1 MPTIPNNTL
10 DMLGA
15 KNDDFGFEET
25 LSTLKKIVIDSNMYG
40 GFFVDQLLRIFFFPR
55 IEN

>member
-1 MPTIPNNTL
+1 MPTTPNNTL
-10 DMLGA
+10 DMLAA